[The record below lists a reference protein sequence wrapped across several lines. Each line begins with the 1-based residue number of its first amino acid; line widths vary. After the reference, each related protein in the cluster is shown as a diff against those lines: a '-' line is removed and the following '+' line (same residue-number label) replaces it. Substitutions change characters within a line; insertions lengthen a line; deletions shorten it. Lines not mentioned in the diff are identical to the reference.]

1 MRDQRLE
8 PRRVSI
14 SEFQAMERKYRAWH
28 LYGPDD
34 ELGAANR
41 VTPGDGQRGPG
52 GSPGGGITG
61 DPDRDPVSGAPC
73 PDISAAWKVR

>member
-28 LYGPDD
+28 RYGPDD

-41 VTPGDGQRGPG
+41 VTQATVSAALAAPRAV
-52 GSPGGGITG
+52 GSPVTPIAI
-61 DPDRDPVSGAPC
+61 R
-73 PDISAAWKVR
+73 